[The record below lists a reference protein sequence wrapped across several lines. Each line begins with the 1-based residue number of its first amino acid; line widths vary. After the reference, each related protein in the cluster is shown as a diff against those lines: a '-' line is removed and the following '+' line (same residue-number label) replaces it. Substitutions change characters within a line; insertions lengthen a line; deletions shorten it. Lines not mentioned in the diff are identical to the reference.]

1 MRALGQALAAATGA
15 ALLVAMSF
23 PRVAYHAHILASG
36 ALEDQMRTE
45 TETALSGA
53 IGDLSAPR
61 GVEARAICGSS
72 AAAALHRL
80 GAREVA
86 MRLARLREQD
96 ERGRVG
102 RLGREGEVEQDEP
115 IGDTA

>member
-45 TETALSGA
+45 TRDCAQRS
-53 IGDLSAPR
+53 DR
-61 GVEARAICGSS
+61 GSERPQGCGGT
-72 AAAALHRL
+72 RD
-80 GAREVA
+80 
-86 MRLARLREQD
+86 MRL
-96 ERGRVG
+96 VG
-102 RLGREGEVEQDEP
+102 RGGASPPGRS
-115 IGDTA
+115 

>member
-72 AAAALHRL
+72 AGRRFTAWALVRSRCAWRVCASRMRGAA
-80 GAREVA
+80 
-86 MRLARLREQD
+86 
-96 ERGRVG
+96 
-102 RLGREGEVEQDEP
+102 
-115 IGDTA
+115 